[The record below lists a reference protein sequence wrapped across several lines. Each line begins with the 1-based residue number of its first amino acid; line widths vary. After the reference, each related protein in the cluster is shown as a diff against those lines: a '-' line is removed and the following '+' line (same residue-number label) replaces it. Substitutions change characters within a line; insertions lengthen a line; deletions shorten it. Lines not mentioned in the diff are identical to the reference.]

1 LSNSVFNIQWHLTD
15 ACNYRCKHCYQSS
28 YADNGISTEK
38 AGLYLTQF
46 QEFTKILSERNET
59 NIRLH
64 INFTGGEPFLLPNIL
79 DILAEARKIPKL
91 SFGILSNGFLLP
103 DSKFQILKRL
113 RPSFIQL
120 SLEGNAAVNDQIRG
134 KGAFADVVKATQAYR
149 QQGIPLMISFT
160 ANAQNYKQFPEVVKI
175 ARKLKVQKVWTD
187 RYLPIKPKDDLT
199 LTPEQAA
206 EYFKL
211 IRNEQKKKRLN
222 PFLKTKISSERALQ
236 FLTSGGMPYKCKAG
250 VSLLT
255 LMPHGAVYPC
265 RRLPIEIGNIN
276 TENILQIFDNQH
288 KIKDLHD
295 LEQLD
300 ESCRA
305 CFYKSTCAGGLRC
318 LAYAK
323 LGNYV
328 KKDPDCSL

>member
-1 LSNSVFNIQWHLTD
+1 MTD

-28 YADNGISTEK
+28 YADNGISTET
-38 AGLYLTQF
+38 ASAYLAQF
-46 QEFTKILSERNET
+46 QTFIETLSERNET
-59 NIRLH
+59 EMRLH
-64 INFTGGEPFLLPNIL
+64 INFTGGEPFIL
-79 DILAEARKIPKL
+79 QNFTEILTEARKIPKL
-91 SFGILSNGFLLP
+91 SFGILSNGYLLP
-103 DSKFQILKRL
+103 DSKLQILRQL

-120 SLEGNAAVNDQIRG
+120 SLEGNAEMNDQIRG
-134 KGAFADVVKATQAYR
+134 KGSFDDVKKAAATYKKL
-149 QQGIPLMISFT
+149 GIPVMISFT
-160 ANAQNYKQFPEVVKI
+160 ANAQNYKQLPQVVQI
-175 ARKLKVQKVWTD
+175 ARKLKIHKVWTD

-206 EYFKL
+206 EYFQI
-211 IRNEQKKKRLN
+211 IRNEQKNKRLH
-222 PFLKTKISSERALQ
+222 PFSKTIVSAERALQ
-236 FLTSGGMPYKCKAG
+236 FLISGGVPYKCKAG

-255 LMPHGAVYPC
+255 VMPDGTVFPC
-265 RRLPIEIGNIN
+265 RRLPIEIGNMSS
-276 TENILQIFDNQH
+276 ENILQIFDNQH

-323 LGNYV
+323 LGSYL
-328 KKDPDCSL
+328 KKDPDCSV